1 MDEGLN
7 RADPLADDALP
18 ARAEAEGASELEI
31 PIELPEASS
40 ESTSSAFDVVE
51 APRPVPASNFAVSGD
66 NDTAYAAR
74 AFIGNVFESAK
85 KTEAPVVKRLPAHAA
100 TAGVVPCFR
109 DRAEQIRQMLV
120 SNSCLALL
128 LLDASHLAQI
138 EHDYGAS
145 IYDQARNILTNL
157 ILDMRGVETRRDDL
171 VTVAEEHGDVFLIFL
186 TKKREERPFGQG
198 DLETMA
204 DRIHGYLTRRL
215 SRMTSSYLKGR
226 PKLSIGYGLVLHNP
240 LIKEDRL
247 ILQLIDDAR
256 RMAHLQDQRLKVKSK
271 ELLQEIILKED
282 VKTLFQPI
290 IDLNSR
296 TTLGFEAL
304 TRGPQGTEY
313 ESPYMLFDVAT
324 ESDLL
329 FELDRLCRRNALTS
343 ASILKPTHKLFVNL
357 LPTTI
362 RDPEFQGERMLEFLE
377 ANHLSP
383 SRIVLEITER
393 LAIENYDLFLEAMKV
408 FTDQGFSIAIDD
420 MGAGY
425 SGLEKIVHLNPRY
438 LKFDLMM
445 VRDIDT
451 SFVKREML
459 KAIHSL
465 ARNVGA
471 DVIAEGIERVEEL
484 ETLLELE
491 IPYGQGFLFSRP
503 SGQLFEIATAAQSA
517 VAEMPGLI
525 VD

>member
-1 MDEGLN
+1 MDDLLN
-7 RADPLADDALP
+7 RAVEPVS
-18 ARAEAEGASELEI
+18 AEAAGIDEI
-31 PIELPEASS
+31 VVPIPEISPQ
-40 ESTSSAFDVVE
+40 V
-51 APRPVPASNFAVSGD
+51 APVTPAAPASV
-66 NDTAYAAR
+66 
-74 AFIGNVFESAK
+74 AFIGNVFEAAK
-85 KTEAPVVKRLPAHAA
+85 LVEPERKRLALPAIGI
-100 TAGVVPCFR
+100 TTVPCYR
-109 DRAEQIRQMLV
+109 DKMDEIRAMLV
-120 SNSCLALL
+120 TNRCLALL
-128 LLDASHLAQI
+128 FIDASHLAQV
-138 EHDYGAS
+138 EHDYGGVL
-145 IYDQARNILTNL
+145 YEQVRDILQNL
-157 ILDMRGVETRRDDL
+157 ILEMRGIETRRDDL
-171 VTVAEEHGDVFLIFL
+171 VTVAENHGDVFLIFL
-186 TKKREERPFGQG
+186 TKKREDRPFGQG

-204 DRIHGYLTRRL
+204 DRIHSYLTRRL

-226 PKLSIGYGLVLHNP
+226 PKIGIGYGLVLHNP
-240 LIKEDRL
+240 LIREDRL
-247 ILQLIDDAR
+247 VLQLIEDAK
-256 RMAHLQDQRLKVKSK
+256 RMARVQEQRLWMKSK

-282 VKTLFQPI
+282 IRTFFQPI
-290 IDLNSR
+290 IDLNTR
-296 TTLGFEAL
+296 ATLGFEGL

-329 FELDRLCRRNALTS
+329 FELDRLCRRNAVNS
-343 ASILKPTHKLFVNL
+343 ASGLKPAHKLFVNL

-362 RDPEFQGERMLEFLE
+362 RDPEFQGERMLSFLE
-377 ANHLSP
+377 ERNLSP

-393 LAIENYDLFLEAMKV
+393 LAIENYDLFLEAMRT
-408 FTDQGFSIAIDD
+408 FTDQGFAIAIDD

-465 ARNVGA
+465 ASNVGA

-484 ETLLELE
+484 ETLLELG
-491 IPYGQGFLFSRP
+491 IPYGQGFLFARP
-503 SGQLFEIATAAQSA
+503 QPKLVEVPTVAQRA
-517 VAEMPGLI
+517 VAEVPGLI